1 MTIDVAYAT
10 SLDAIRAKLDEDGYF
25 FSEQPIGGDAFERVC
40 ADLGPIINKSEIRVE
55 AGATTYF
62 KRKDPLPYH
71 TDSPFARYVA
81 WRCEAQQDIGG
92 EMRLKD
98 TKPLFDAAPLAQ
110 TDALRR
116 AMVRFP
122 AIKGAHE
129 AGRLP
134 ALSGD
139 SRRGWRLNYA
149 PWLIS
154 KDTLAPAGRALVAA
168 LDEFPGGD
176 ASVAIPLRPGSLLI
190 IDNRRML
197 HGRGELDGDKRVLLR
212 FWIGD

>member
-1 MTIDVAYAT
+1 MTIAVASVT

-25 FSEQPIGGDAFERVC
+25 LSEKPIDADAFANLC
-40 ADLGPIINKSEIRVE
+40 AALGPIINRSEIRVE
-55 AGATTYF
+55 AGAATYF

-71 TDSPFARYVA
+71 TDSPFARFVA
-81 WRCEAQQDIGG
+81 WRCEAQQDAGG

-98 TKPLFDAAPLAQ
+98 TKPLFDVAPLAQ
-110 TDALRR
+110 VDALRR
-116 AMVRFP
+116 ATARFP

-129 AGRLP
+129 AGSLP
-134 ALSGD
+134 VLSGD

-149 PWLIS
+149 PWLIA
-154 KDTLAPAGRALVAA
+154 KDSLTPPAQRLVAT
-168 LDEFPGGD
+168 LDEFPGV

-197 HGRGELDGDKRVLLR
+197 HGRGELDGDKRILLR